1 MNHTCALWVLL
12 IIAVTGCSSIG
23 PGSMSRDRFDYSGTV
38 AESWKT
44 QMLLNLVKLR
54 YGDTPVFLDVG
65 QIVANYSYQR
75 TLSASG
81 TGNIFSSGTVPGVI
95 NGTFGVGAQ
104 GVLTDTP
111 TITYAPLA
119 GERFARSLMMPL
131 PVSAILNILQGGYPV
146 DFVFRLAVQSVNG
159 VDNRRVQLQHVRPA
173 NPEFYALLRDLYRVQ
188 ASGEVGVRIEKANAE
203 ERLELIFR
211 PRIAAAVE
219 GSLRNIKRILDLDPE
234 AQVFRVTYGVV
245 PTSDTEI
252 AFLTRSILEV
262 LTDLSSRIDV
272 PDVHVAE
279 HRVAPT
285 PEADLGPEGPVPD
298 LIRITT
304 STERHPET
312 AFVSAPYHGYW
323 FSIDDRDLRSK
334 RIFTFLMFLFTFV
347 ETPGGA
353 AAPILTIPA
362 SK

>member
-1 MNHTCALWVLL
+1 MK
-12 IIAVTGCSSIG
+12 
-23 PGSMSRDRFDYSGTV
+23 RDRFDYSGTV

-65 QIVANYSYQR
+65 QIVANYSLQR

-81 TGNIFSSGTVPGVI
+81 TGNLYSGVVPGVSDAS
-95 NGTFGVGAQ
+95 FSVGAQ
-104 GVLTDTP
+104 GILTDTP

-173 NPEFYALLRDLYRVQ
+173 DPEFYALLRDLHRVQ
-188 ASGEVGVRIEKANAE
+188 ASNEVGVRIEKADSE

-219 GSLRNIKRILDLDPE
+219 GSLQNLKRILDLDPE
-234 AQVFRVTYGVV
+234 AQVFRVVYGVV
-245 PTSDTEI
+245 PTNDKEI
-252 AFLTRSILEV
+252 ALLTRSILEV
-262 LTDLSSRIDV
+262 LTDLSSRIQV
-272 PDVHVAE
+272 PEVHVAE

-285 PEADLGPEGPVPD
+285 PEADLGPEGPVRD

-304 STERHPET
+304 STEHPPDT
-312 AFVSAPYHGYW
+312 AFVSTPYHGYW

-334 RIFTFLMFLFTFV
+334 QLFTFLMFLFTFV

-362 SK
+362 SR